1 MQDLQDVVQDLQLL
15 GAVLHPV
22 PQPTAPL
29 RLPPAPP
36 RLPVISCAEGLSSP
50 LGYYWVCDDVDDE
63 VLSVGIASRGKGAG
77 TTWLPSCISLSATGP
92 SGGCCLQ
99 LKEYLTKTGCVAI
112 LDLFEQVALLRVRV
126 SDAEASGSGA

>member
-50 LGYYWVCDDVDDE
+50 LGYYWVCAGVDA
-63 VLSVGIASRGKGAG
+63 VVIL
-77 TTWLPSCISLSATGP
+77 TG
-92 SGGCCLQ
+92 GQG
-99 LKEYLTKTGCVAI
+99 Y
-112 LDLFEQVALLRVRV
+112 
-126 SDAEASGSGA
+126 